1 MQRLGGRYR
10 LESQLGVGGMSV
22 VWRAYDEVL
31 EREVAVKVL
40 AAEFAGDAASRERIH
55 AEAQAVARLAHPN
68 ITNVYDFGE
77 SPDRAGRPVPYIVM
91 ELLDGESLAQLLK
104 SGPLDWRTA
113 LSICADVAA
122 GLAAAHERGVVHQD
136 VKPANAMLTSTG
148 VKVVDFGIAA
158 AAGSRDDGQLL
169 GTMAYVAPERLLGGR
184 VGPAADV
191 YALGL
196 LLYRCLTGELPWRAA
211 GVSQVMSNHC
221 YVTPRPLPVIEG
233 LPEAIPELVIQCL
246 AKRPAER
253 PSSREVAQ
261 ALATAA
267 GARVVLPSIVA
278 ERTQGIRR
286 AVPARRTAA
295 SARPRWVR
303 LAMAGL
309 TVLAVAGFATTC
321 ANRPSPDGG
330 ALADGPGAGAG
341 GGGTAGD
348 GRACQVRYVAGGET
362 ARMTVEN
369 TGHEIF
375 TDWTMVFTLPG
386 SEHYVAVEGAELVQP
401 GTTVTLRAQGSLPP
415 GQRATVRL
423 TGARATSG
431 LPKSFTLNGVRC
443 RVLTGTTAPG
453 QSVDDPNIPVTEPT
467 PGDTPPGTSP
477 PVPPG
482 PSGGPAPPATSAPQ
496 PGPSPSQSSGTTS
509 PTASPAPTSPDV
521 SRPTRACPTPP
532 PRKSSADLKPEE
544 CKR

>member
-22 VWRAYDEVL
+22 VWRAHDEVL

-104 SGPLDWRTA
+104 SGPMDWRTA
-113 LSICADVAA
+113 LSICADIAA

-191 YALGL
+191 YAIGL
-196 LLYRCLTGELPWRAA
+196 LLYRCLTGELPWRAG
-211 GVSQVMSNHC
+211 GVSQMMSNHC
-221 YVTPRPLPVIEG
+221 YVAPRPLPAIEG
-233 LPEAIPELVIQCL
+233 LPEAIPELVDRCL

-253 PSSREVAQ
+253 PSSREMAQ
-261 ALATAA
+261 ALAAAA

-278 ERTQGIRR
+278 ERTQGVRQ
-286 AVPARRTAA
+286 AVPAGRTAVPP
-295 SARPRWVR
+295 RPRWVR

-321 ANRPSPDGG
+321 ANRSSPDSG

-341 GGGTAGD
+341 GGATAD
-348 GRACQVRYVAGGET
+348 GRACQVRYVGGGET
-362 ARMTVEN
+362 ARLTVEN
-369 TGHEIF
+369 TGQETF

-386 SEHYVAVEGAELVQP
+386 SEHYVAVDGAELVQP
-401 GTTVTLRAQGSLPP
+401 GTTVTLRARGSLPP
-415 GQRATVRL
+415 SEQATVRL
-423 TGARATSG
+423 TGARAASG
-431 LPKSFTLNGVRC
+431 LPRSFTLNGVRC
-443 RVLTGTTAPG
+443 RVLTGTAAPG
-453 QSVDDPNIPVTEPT
+453 QSVDDPSIPVTEPT
-467 PGDTPPGTSP
+467 PGDVPSASP
-477 PVPPG
+477 SPSPPG
-482 PSGGPAPPATSAPQ
+482 PTGGPAPPATSAP
-496 PGPSPSQSSGTTS
+496 PPVPSPSQSSGTST
-509 PTASPAPTSPDV
+509 PTASPTSPDT
-521 SRPTRACPTPP
+521 SRPTRVCPTPRP
-532 PRKSSADLKPEE
+532 HRSSTGLKPEE

>member
-1 MQRLGGRYR
+1 VQRLGGRYR

-91 ELLDGESLAQLLK
+91 ELLDGETLAQLLK

-211 GVSQVMSNHC
+211 GVSQMMSNHC
-221 YVTPRPLPVIEG
+221 YVAPRPLPVIEG
-233 LPEAIPELVIQCL
+233 LPEDIPELVARCL

-253 PSSREVAQ
+253 PSSREMAQ

-267 GARVVLPSIVA
+267 GARVMLPSIVA
-278 ERTQGIRR
+278 ERTEGIRQ
-286 AVPARRTAA
+286 AVPAGRTAA
-295 SARPRWVR
+295 PGRPRWVR

-321 ANRPSPDGG
+321 ANRPSPGGG

-341 GGGTAGD
+341 GGVTAD
-348 GRACQVRYVAGGET
+348 ARACQVRYVGGGDV
-362 ARMTVEN
+362 ARLTVEN
-369 TGHEIF
+369 TGQETFHN
-375 TDWTMVFTLPG
+375 WTVVFTLPG
-386 SEHYVAVEGAELVQP
+386 SEHYVAVEGAEMVQP
-401 GTTVTLRAQGSLPP
+401 GTTVTLRAQSSLPP
-415 GQRATVRL
+415 SQRATVRL
-423 TGARATSG
+423 TGARAASG

-443 RVLTGTTAPG
+443 RVLTGTAAPG
-453 QSVDDPNIPVTEPT
+453 QSVDDPNIPVTEPA
-467 PGDTPPGTSP
+467 PGGLPGGSP
-477 PVPPG
+477 SVPPG
-482 PSGGPAPPATSAPQ
+482 PTGGPAPPATSAPQ
-496 PGPSPSQSSGTTS
+496 PVPSPSQSSGDTTPTTS
-509 PTASPAPTSPDV
+509 PTVAPTSPDV
-521 SRPTRACPTPP
+521 SHPTRACPTPRP
-532 PRKSSADLKPEE
+532 HKSITDVKPEE